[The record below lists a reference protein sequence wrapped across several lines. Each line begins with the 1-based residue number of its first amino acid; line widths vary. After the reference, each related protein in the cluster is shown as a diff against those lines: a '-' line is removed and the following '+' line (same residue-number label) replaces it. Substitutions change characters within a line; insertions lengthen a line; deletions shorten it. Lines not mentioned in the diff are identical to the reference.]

1 MPVAPGAGCIAAIA
15 AMPAHT
21 HTHVY
26 PSLSLSMFA
35 PWVAAGV
42 VSCYVH
48 MPVTPGAGR
57 IAAVVGLEAA
67 GAQQLAQVRAMF
79 ADAAS
84 SF

>member
-1 MPVAPGAGCIAAIA
+1 MPVAPGAGCIAATA
-15 AMPAHT
+15 AMPAHN
-21 HTHVY
+21 HTYVY
-26 PSLSLSMFA
+26 SALSLSMCA

-79 ADAAS
+79 AAAAS